1 MEPGAVAYAP
11 EIETLLSRATLTAP
25 ELAKV
30 LGVGRRQMYE
40 ALNRGDIPHIQLGRR
55 ILVSTRVV
63 RRLLETGSVTESP
76 EAMAS
81 V

>member
-1 MEPGAVAYAP
+1 MGATFSP
-11 EIETLLSRATLTAP
+11 EVEALLAKATITAP

-30 LGVGRRQMYE
+30 MGIGKRQAYE
-40 ALNRGDIPHIQLGRR
+40 AIARNDIPHIQLGRR

-63 RRLLETGSVTESP
+63 RRLLDTGSVTEAP